1 MAIKEDFFDIII
13 YSIYKSIFEMVGKQ
27 AWEIVWRSGEI
38 ALKQIEEKMGVIES
52 DLFKSLQN
60 LARYLED
67 MGYVS
72 SIEFKKLSQKR
83 FQYIMSNPVILKA
96 ATSLISEKM
105 IPPHIS
111 TSLMFAL
118 LRRFNK
124 QAKMVREPEFLEDGR
139 VVETWEIESY

>member
-13 YSIYKSIFEMVGKQ
+13 YSIYKSIFEMVGEQ

-83 FQYIMSNPVILKA
+83 FQYIMSNPVILQG
-96 ATSLISEKM
+96 ATSLMAEKM
-105 IPPHIS
+105 VPPHIS

-118 LRRFNK
+118 LKRFNK
-124 QAKMVREPEFLEDGR
+124 QAKMVKEPEFLEDGR